1 MTQITVDELT
11 SELTKL
17 TKLKPK
23 EALRFLS
30 AISGSLDHEL
40 AQRAP
45 DPELVRITIPDAA
58 NVFTLG
64 VVPENA
70 LVDSVYASTGLPRDD
85 VRDYLRYLD
94 NSVRPRLRYMKEP
107 VDLEGF
113 GRIAQLDG
121 YLTYEPIAF
130 KILRRP

>member
-1 MTQITVDELT
+1 MTQITVDELMG
-11 SELTKL
+11 ELTKL

-23 EALRFLS
+23 EALRFIS

-40 AQRAP
+40 AQRTP

-70 LVDSVYASTGLPRDD
+70 LVDSVYASTGLPRQD
-85 VRDYLRYLD
+85 VRDYLRCLD
-94 NSVRPRLRYMKEP
+94 DSLRPRLRFMEEP

-113 GRIAQLDG
+113 GRIAQLGG
-121 YLTYEPIAF
+121 YLTYEPVAF
-130 KILRRP
+130 KNLRRS